1 MPSKIKNAIGT
12 GDVNV
17 GFSAAL
23 RNPPVPEEK
32 LVATLEY
39 DDIGPRANVGGYQF
53 YRGTIPYLGRITDIL
68 QANNVRLGHTDSNN
82 QNVEAI
88 LNKRVRGETLRWE
101 INSNNYIDWIVS
113 SAVRARN
120 DEHEFNITLK
130 ENGITNITTQG
141 NNSHQ
146 FVDFKFYAVE
156 LVPDTAPPV
165 PGQFG
170 VFRWQSADYVNPQ
183 GAVNPGD
190 IELSSN
196 NREVDHLTN
205 DNVEDVDVIGIEYEN
220 GTDLAQFVDS
230 LNAGSALI
238 IYRDNQN
245 VVKYNITASAPD
257 QPAGANLF
265 VRLDVSY
272 ADHHLGADGLDA
284 TGVDIPV
291 HLGRLAGLSGS
302 SGGGGGGNM
311 KIVAGGAPVQLLD
324 ADWVSAYNLGLSGS
338 PNGVLLEAVAYIE
351 EGADFSDPV
360 NIATRIM
367 RDDTYI
373 GGLGLATQPFS
384 VKLESSETT
393 RDLPLRFEVFDPSPG
408 SNPSYDLDIY
418 SVGRRNIYIM
428 PATPPTNGGD
438 VTLLAYDSN
447 NWTRNSAGDIT
458 LNTNFPRRATT
469 QTSLF
474 GLATDGQTIWI
485 SYKSQTPGSRPV
497 PQATKVI
504 AFSVSGSRRTR
515 MDVGPSDTE
524 TADLMAA
531 DTKYIYLG
539 YSGRGGETDSNDR
552 RVDIY
557 DKSSL
562 SLQRSIS
569 TPLLTDRDDA
579 FNPPSGQFV
588 SGIEVAYGRLWVI
601 RVESRRLGG
610 QNMWVDAFDPDTG
623 DKDDD
628 LSFLM
633 KGGNSLG
640 SNVNV
645 ATYTDGTYFWVANV
659 GVPDTTWRA
668 IHIGRQLVDPSQ
680 ERTTNNA
687 EGIASLA
694 TVPRFLAK
702 GSFISAELVT
712 KS

>member
-1 MPSKIKNAIGT
+1 MPSKIKNAISA

-101 INSNNYIDWIVS
+101 INSSNYIDWIVS

-156 LVPDTAPPV
+156 LVPDAAPPV

-220 GTDLAQFVDS
+220 GTDLAQFVNN

-245 VVKYNITASAPD
+245 VVKYNITASAPN

-272 ADHHLGADGLDA
+272 VDHHLGADGLDA

-291 HLGRLAGLSGS
+291 HLGRLVGLSGS
-302 SGGGGGGNM
+302 SGGGSM
-311 KIVAGGAPVQLLD
+311 PIQAAGGTEVNLLGS
-324 ADWVSAYNLGLSGS
+324 DWTPAYTLPLNGS
-338 PNGVLLEAVAYIE
+338 PSKVIIE
-351 EGADFSDPV
+351 VSVSLNEGAITDAV
-360 NIATRIM
+360 EA
-367 RDDTYI
+367 
-373 GGLGLATQPFS
+373 AC
-384 VKLESSETT
+384 
-393 RDLPLRFEVFDPSPG
+393 
-408 SNPSYDLDIY
+408 SY
-418 SVGRRNIYIM
+418 S
-428 PATPPTNGGD
+428 
-438 VTLLAYDSN
+438 
-447 NWTRNSAGDIT
+447 
-458 LNTNFPRRATT
+458 
-469 QTSLF
+469 
-474 GLATDGQTIWI
+474 
-485 SYKSQTPGSRPV
+485 
-497 PQATKVI
+497 TK
-504 AFSVSGSRRTR
+504 R
-515 MDVGPSDTE
+515 
-524 TADLMAA
+524 
-531 DTKYIYLG
+531 
-539 YSGRGGETDSNDR
+539 
-552 RVDIY
+552 
-557 DKSSL
+557 
-562 SLQRSIS
+562 
-569 TPLLTDRDDA
+569 
-579 FNPPSGQFV
+579 
-588 SGIEVAYGRLWVI
+588 
-601 RVESRRLGG
+601 
-610 QNMWVDAFDPDTG
+610 
-623 DKDDD
+623 
-628 LSFLM
+628 
-633 KGGNSLG
+633 
-640 SNVNV
+640 
-645 ATYTDGTYFWVANV
+645 
-659 GVPDTTWRA
+659 
-668 IHIGRQLVDPSQ
+668 
-680 ERTTNNA
+680 
-687 EGIASLA
+687 
-694 TVPRFLAK
+694 
-702 GSFISAELVT
+702 
-712 KS
+712 